1 MASLSPKLSRTLAL
15 ASALTLA
22 VSGMAFAQQATPM
35 QAAPA
40 PAQAAPAPQASTGSS
55 MEKASRGQQEEVTTH
70 KHHASKIRTEEEG
83 RNPGFPRPA
92 KAQ

>member
-55 MEKASRGQQEEVTTH
+55 MEKASSKKTTH
-70 KHHASKIRTEEEG
+70 KHHASNKAKKKAVT
-83 RNPGFPRPA
+83 PVSAPA